1 MPIGEICTREVV
13 VASRDTSV
21 LEAAQLMRQ
30 HHVGAVVVADAM
42 NGKRKPVGM
51 ITDRDLVVEVL
62 APQVNASAVTVGD
75 IMLPELNSIQEN
87 SGIFEAVQFM
97 RAKGVRRL
105 PVVDKQGWLIGI
117 VSMDDLLALLAE
129 EMNEMAGVISHEQSK
144 ETHTRH

>member
-30 HHVGAVVVADAM
+30 HHVGALVVADATD
-42 NGKRKPVGM
+42 GKRKPVGL
-51 ITDRDLVVEVL
+51 ITDRDLVVEVM
-62 APQVNASAVTVGD
+62 APQVNPTSITVGD
-75 IMLPELNSIQEN
+75 IMLQELSSIQEN
-87 SGIFEAVQFM
+87 SGVFEAVQFM

>member
-30 HHVGAVVVADAM
+30 HHVGAVVVADAA
-42 NGKRKPVGM
+42 NGKRRPVGM
-51 ITDRDLVVEVL
+51 VTDRDLVMEVM
-62 APQVNASAVTVGD
+62 APQINASSVTVGD
-75 IMLPELNSIQEN
+75 IMQQELNSIQEN
-87 SGIFEAVQFM
+87 SGVFEAVQFM